1 VTDVGVIV
9 LFGAVLVCAVAA
21 GAFGVLRQ
29 RGTAWAWVCLGV
41 AVLAGAFLLLE
52 LWLALFVLRMT

>member
-1 VTDVGVIV
+1 
-9 LFGAVLVCAVAA
+9 VAA